1 MLVCEF
7 PFPASHHRD
16 KHSANLNEFSLCCA
30 ALSVLNLGATSLHLG
45 HSSNS
50 SNLEEEV
57 FMFFSPFVTM
67 SFFYL
72 HVQYNKLI

>member
-7 PFPASHHRD
+7 SFPASHHRD
-16 KHSANLNEFSLCCA
+16 KHSTNLNEFSLWYSA
-30 ALSVLNLGATSLHLG
+30 VSVLNLCAASPHLG

-50 SNLEEEV
+50 SNLEDEV

-67 SFFYL
+67 LFSICRFS
-72 HVQYNKLI
+72 IIS

>member
-16 KHSANLNEFSLCCA
+16 KHSTNLNEFSLWYS

-57 FMFFSPFVTM
+57 FMFFSPFVAM
-67 SFFYL
+67 SFVLFAGS
-72 HVQYNKLI
+72 V